1 MIHESFILPS
11 VFCSQESKPKMDSIF
26 HEKQEGQLCAQ
37 HALNALLQGPYFTA
51 VDLASIASSLDEDEK
66 RSMAEG
72 GMDSKEYQDY
82 VSDFKSNNMDDS
94 GFFSVQVMSK
104 ALGVW
109 QLEMIPFNRKNCP
122 VSDAARADPT

>member
-1 MIHESFILPS
+1 
-11 VFCSQESKPKMDSIF
+11 MDSIF

-82 VSDFKSNNMDDS
+82 VADFKSNNMDDS

-104 ALGVW
+104 ALCVW
-109 QLEMIPFNRKNCP
+109 QLEMIPFKRKNCP
-122 VSDAARADPT
+122 VSEAARVDPT